1 MNTLNMEIKAGQRF
15 RCIKDV
21 VMNGGDIDY
30 RRGRIYTSDKS
41 GCITDEEGCED
52 HKWLD
57 DTETWEHFE
66 LYEPGGNE
74 NENAGGEPDTTI
86 NSHEGLRFNTGKLR
100 YDLVH
105 PKAQE
110 GLVKVLTKGSEK
122 YSPRNWEKGMRWT
135 TVIASLKRH
144 LAAVEKGEDYDPETG
159 LLHADHIQCNA
170 HFLSAYY
177 HIYPKGDDRRVVP
190 DIKVGLDID
199 GVLADMQ
206 WSLCWYKN
214 VEQFDPQYWD
224 CPKFHKL
231 FKEVI
236 DNKKFW
242 VDAMRSYY
250 EGSSLPFEPHC
261 YITSRSIPPEWTQ
274 EWLDKN
280 GYPKAPLYS
289 TFGSKVALA
298 KQAGIDYFIDDSY
311 DNFVELNNAGICTF
325 LLTRSY
331 NKRHDVGHK
340 RINSLEEFKERY
352 L

>member
-1 MNTLNMEIKAGQRF
+1 MEIKKGQKF

-21 VMNGGDIDY
+21 VMDSGEVDYVAGRVYQSDGDN
-30 RRGRIYTSDKS
+30 
-41 GCITDEEGCED
+41 CITDEEGIQY
-52 HKWLD
+52 HRWSS
-57 DTETWEHFE
+57 DTHPEEHFE
-66 LYEPGGNE
+66 PYEPDGNE
-74 NENAGGEPDTTI
+74 VEGISEVSST
-86 NSHEGLRFNTGKLR
+86 HEGLRFNTGKLR
-100 YDLVH
+100 YDLIH

-122 YSPRNWEKGMRWT
+122 YSPRNWEKGMSWS

-231 FKEVI
+231 FKEVLN
-236 DNKKFW
+236 DKKFW
-242 VDAMRSYY
+242 VDTIRSYY
-250 EGSSLPFEPHC
+250 QGSSLPFEPHC
-261 YITSRSIPPEWTQ
+261 YITSRSIPSEWTQ

-289 TFGSKVALA
+289 RFGSKVELA

-325 LLTRSY
+325 LRTRSY
-331 NKRHDVGHK
+331 NERYDVGHK